1 MKDNHMNENLKLAIF
16 GISVGVFGMAVWY
29 AEMFTDIK
37 TANLWRRMNGKGKIG
52 RNYAAVGAPA
62 MACVFFFTGVSG
74 IIKYSNLPRT
84 WLTCV
89 AAIVLFAASITLI
102 GLLPINFPNFIYPDW
117 QYAKRHG
124 LLDDDGN
131 IDQQAW
137 THHHAN
143 KNDLW

>member
-1 MKDNHMNENLKLAIF
+1 MNENLKLAIIGIGAGLF
-16 GISVGVFGMAVWY
+16 GIAVWY
-29 AEMFTDIK
+29 AEMFTDFK

-74 IIKYSNLPRT
+74 IIRYSNLSRI

-102 GLLPINFPNFIYPDW
+102 GLLPINFPNFMYPDW

-124 LLDDDGN
+124 LLDENGN
-131 IDQQAW
+131 IDQEAWARHQASRKDPW
-137 THHHAN
+137 
-143 KNDLW
+143 